1 MAQEADPNA
10 AVDPAEPVDPAD
22 PAEPAEPAADP
33 ADLDA
38 AALRAALEKARK
50 EAASNRVAARDGREA
65 LAQLKQIEDRDKTEA
80 QKLQE
85 RAEAAEQKLA
95 TAERNAMVASVA
107 LSKGLTEAQAK
118 RLIGT
123 TQEELE
129 ADADE
134 LLSTFGSST
143 NGGQD
148 PPRTTR
154 ERLRPGAVPSAEE
167 EENDPKK
174 LAAQVPRRY

>member
-1 MAQEADPNA
+1 MGQDPDPILDPQDPPAD
-10 AVDPAEPVDPAD
+10 DPPAD
-22 PAEPAEPAADP
+22 PKPDP
-33 ADLDA
+33 VDRLDED
-38 AALRAALEKARK
+38 ALRAELKKTRE
-50 EAASNRVAARDGREA
+50 EAARHRIAAREA
-65 LAQLKQIEDRDKTEA
+65 SARAKEYEDQNKTEA

-85 RAEAAEQKLA
+85 RAEAAEAALA
-95 TAERNAMVASVA
+95 KAERNALVASVA

-118 RLIGT
+118 RLIGST
-123 TQEELE
+123 KEELE

-143 NGGQD
+143 TGGQD